1 MWKFFQPVE
10 VIFGNGE
17 AVNLGAYLEQKN
29 LSKAL
34 LIADPIVVE
43 LGLAEKLK
51 EAAGGRILDVITDVE
66 PNPTVH
72 NVNRCV
78 AKLKQI
84 EAECVI
90 AIGGGSSIDCAK
102 AVCGAAFMNCSGEEL
117 MNGKAIVGALPL
129 IAIPT
134 TAGTGSEV
142 TPVTVL
148 SWKEEGKKAALGSPH
163 LFPVMAIVDPVLTY
177 TCPKSV
183 TAISG
188 IDVIAHAL
196 DSLCS
201 VKSNDITASIAI
213 KATRIA
219 FDYLAVAVSN
229 GQDLVARE
237 QMAQASVLAGL
248 AFAQTGTT
256 GSHACSYILTSKYDI
271 PHGEACAFTLDAWYE
286 INAQANPKLNDYAK
300 EMGFKDASDLAI
312 QLNQLKKQIGLRT
325 TLAEIG
331 IRDDEIDGVVKG
343 CLAAANMP
351 NNIAQIGFD
360 GVKEIFLSK
369 K

>member
-10 VIFGNGE
+10 VIFGNDE
-17 AVNLGAYLEQKN
+17 VANLGTYLEQKN

-43 LGLAEKLK
+43 LGLAEKIK
-51 EAAGGRILDVITDVE
+51 EAAAGRILDVITDVE

-72 NVNRCV
+72 NVNNCV
-78 AKLKQI
+78 ARLKRV

-90 AIGGGSSIDCAK
+90 AVGGGSSIDCAK
-102 AVCGAAFMNCSGEEL
+102 AVCAAAFMDCTGEEL
-117 MNGKAIVGALPL
+117 LNGKAIVGALPL

-148 SWKEEGKKAALGSPH
+148 SFKEEGKKAALGSPH
-163 LFPVMAIVDPVLTY
+163 LFPVAAIIDPVLTY

-201 VKSNDITASIAI
+201 VKSNDVTASLAV
-213 KATRIA
+213 KATRMA
-219 FDYLAVAVSN
+219 FEHLATAVEDGRN
-229 GQDLVARE
+229 LVARE
-237 QMAQASVLAGL
+237 QMAGASVLAGL

-256 GSHACSYILTSKYDI
+256 GSHACSYILTSKYNI
-271 PHGEACAFTLDAWYE
+271 PHGEACAFTLDAWYL
-286 INAQANPKLNDYAK
+286 INALENPKLNDYAR
-300 EMGFKDASDLAI
+300 EMGFKDAEDLAE
-312 QLNQLKKQIGLRT
+312 QLNRLKKQIGLRT
-325 TLAEIG
+325 TLSEVGIPEAEL
-331 IRDDEIDGVVKG
+331 DEVVEG

-351 NNIAQIGFD
+351 NNVAQIGFE
-360 GVKEIFLSK
+360 GVKRIFLDK